1 VNKWE
6 ASMSLILYS
15 NPMSRGRIARWM
27 LEETGEAYETRYLRY
42 GPEMN
47 TPDYAAVNPMRKV
60 PAIVHDGHVVT
71 ECAAIC
77 LYLADAFP
85 KADLAPPV
93 DRRAA
98 YYRWMLF
105 AAGPWEAASTN
116 RSLGVD
122 VSPEK
127 SGMVGYGDFERTL
140 EVLFSAVPEA
150 GYLLGPKFSA
160 LDVYVGS
167 QVGWGTQFGSIPKSP
182 KVDGYLARIQSR
194 RGYIRASEVD
204 DAALAAFGPGG

>member
-1 VNKWE
+1 
-6 ASMSLILYS
+6 MSLIFYT

-27 LEETGEAYETRYLRY
+27 LEEIGVPYETRYLRY

-47 TPDYAAVNPMRKV
+47 APDYVAINPMRKV
-60 PAIVHDGHVVT
+60 PAIVHDGQVVT

-85 KADLAPPV
+85 QADLAPRL
-93 DRRAA
+93 DDRAA

-105 AAGPWEAASTN
+105 AAGPWEQASTN
-116 RSLGVD
+116 QSLGVTIAT
-122 VSPEK
+122 EK

-140 EVLFSAVPEA
+140 GVLLSAVPED
-150 GYLLGPKFSA
+150 GYLLGAKFTA
-160 LDVYVGS
+160 LDVYLGA
-167 QVGWGTQFGSIPKSP
+167 QLGWGVQFGSIPAKP
-182 KVDGYLARIQSR
+182 PVEAYLARIQSR

-204 DAALAAFGPGG
+204 DAAVAEFGPGG